1 MSFESAVQEWIE
13 IDQELQK
20 INEQTKQLRLKRI
33 ELDKQITTYS
43 SERGTRMFKYGD
55 IKMKIVDTNIAESLT
70 FRYLEKSLSDMIKN
84 EGQVKQMMD
93 YIKRNRDVKTVSH
106 VERMH

>member
-1 MSFESAVQEWIE
+1 
-13 IDQELQK
+13 
-20 INEQTKQLRLKRI
+20 
-33 ELDKQITTYS
+33 
-43 SERGTRMFKYGD
+43 MFKYGD
-55 IKMKIVDTNIAESLT
+55 IKMKIVDTNIVESLT

-106 VERMH
+106 VERIH